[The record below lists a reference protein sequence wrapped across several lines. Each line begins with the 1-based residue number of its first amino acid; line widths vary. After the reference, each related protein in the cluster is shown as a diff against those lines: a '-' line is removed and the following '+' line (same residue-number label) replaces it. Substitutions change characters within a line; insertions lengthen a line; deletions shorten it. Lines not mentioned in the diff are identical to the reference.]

1 MSVIAPDDLTT
12 RTYLT
17 EPDADIGERFRA
29 KIVKKIVSL
38 KKGLEEHPERV
49 QFLVTYQGNNRLD
62 EIVAYN
68 QVLDTLEADILDPYD
83 QMWAFKDIV
92 ARKGPLTRNSPSYK
106 GSRFNVLVAWE
117 DGSQTYKPLKTMATD
132 NPAVCAVYAEP
143 ANLLNTEG
151 WKQLRRLA
159 KRSQVLTRQLNQ
171 AKLASYCTAPLF
183 KFGYQ
188 VPRYHKEAITLDE
201 RNGNTKYRDAEKL
214 AMSQRADYSTFKDFE
229 KGSPGPE
236 GYKKIRVHFVYNVKH
251 DGRHKDRKRG
261 KDNFSHCNHCNGWDD
276 PGIHFISQKKRSFC
290 R

>member
-1 MSVIAPDDLTT
+1 MSVIAPNDLITQ
-12 RTYLT
+12 TYRT
-17 EPDADIGERFRA
+17 EPDANHTGERFCA

-38 KKGLEEHPERV
+38 ENELEEHPKRV
-49 QFLVTYQGNNRLD
+49 QFLVKYKGNNRLD

-68 QVLDTLEADILDPYD
+68 QVLDALEADILDPND
-83 QMWAFKDIV
+83 QMCAFKDIV
-92 ARKGPLTRNSPSYK
+92 AAGPLNSNSPSYK
-106 GSRFNVLVAWE
+106 GLAWE
-117 DGSQTYKPLKTMATD
+117 DGSQTYKPLKTMAAD
-132 NPAVCAVYAEP
+132 NPAVCAVYAER
-143 ANLLNTEG
+143 ANLLGTKG
-151 WKQLRRLA
+151 WKQFRQIA
-159 KRSQVLTRQLNQ
+159 KCSQVLTRQLDQ
-171 AKLASYCTAPLF
+171 AKLALYCTTPLF

-188 VPRYHKEAITLDE
+188 VPRHHKEAITLDE

-214 AMSQRADYSTFKDFE
+214 EMSQHADYSTFKDLG